1 MHAARA
7 NRQLR
12 QAGLRQALR
21 DKGLSSDQGRIGLQI
36 VKLQFTQTIRRLPG
50 KQAQFQADQ
59 GDRQLRTHSDGQH
72 LAGIGAE
79 PGRNIHR
86 QYRQTTD
93 IQQPDSLGI
102 RFAYCALQT
111 RAKQSIEHHAL
122 QLDALAPGLHRHT
135 SSQRMV
141 TGQRGIALQLRRIA
155 DRQHLHP
162 PACTQRQGRHQI
174 AVTCVITAPG
184 QHRQHASIRPT
195 PAQSAPDSMRGA
207 THQFKTRRAGCDQSR
222 IQLTHLGGAVQRQGK
237 IVRRMQ
243 HASAPMSGRIIPT
256 CAPVTCPH
264 MNTDTLDLIALA
276 QSIKDWGR
284 ELGFQQVGIADVQLG
299 EHEAHL
305 QRWLDAGYQ
314 GEMDYMAAH
323 GSKRSHPDEL
333 VPGTLRVVSLRMDYL
348 PGDTQMAQRLG
359 EPEKAYVS
367 RYALGRDYHKLI
379 RKRLQQLAERIQQQI
394 GPFGYRA
401 FVDSAPVL
409 EKAIAEQAGL
419 GWIGKNTLVLNRK
432 AGSYFFLGE
441 LFVDLPLPV
450 DPPHASEHCGRCTAC
465 MDICPTAAFVGP
477 YVLDARRCIS
487 YLTIELKGSIPEELR
502 APIGNRVFGCD
513 DCQMVCPWNRFAKPT
528 EQNDFQPRHSL
539 DNAELAE
546 LFCWSEDEFLSRTE
560 GSPLRRAGYE
570 RWLRNLAVGLGN
582 APSSI
587 PVLEALKARREHPSE
602 LVREHVEWALAR
614 HGL

>member
-1 MHAARA
+1 
-7 NRQLR
+7 
-12 QAGLRQALR
+12 
-21 DKGLSSDQGRIGLQI
+21 
-36 VKLQFTQTIRRLPG
+36 
-50 KQAQFQADQ
+50 
-59 GDRQLRTHSDGQH
+59 
-72 LAGIGAE
+72 
-79 PGRNIHR
+79 
-86 QYRQTTD
+86 
-93 IQQPDSLGI
+93 
-102 RFAYCALQT
+102 
-111 RAKQSIEHHAL
+111 
-122 QLDALAPGLHRHT
+122 
-135 SSQRMV
+135 
-141 TGQRGIALQLRRIA
+141 
-155 DRQHLHP
+155 
-162 PACTQRQGRHQI
+162 
-174 AVTCVITAPG
+174 
-184 QHRQHASIRPT
+184 
-195 PAQSAPDSMRGA
+195 
-207 THQFKTRRAGCDQSR
+207 
-222 IQLTHLGGAVQRQGK
+222 
-237 IVRRMQ
+237 
-243 HASAPMSGRIIPT
+243 
-256 CAPVTCPH
+256 

-348 PGDTQMAQRLG
+348 PGDTQMVQRLG

-528 EQNDFQPRHSL
+528 EQSDFQPRHSL

-546 LFCWSEDEFLSRTE
+546 LFGWSEDEFLSRTE